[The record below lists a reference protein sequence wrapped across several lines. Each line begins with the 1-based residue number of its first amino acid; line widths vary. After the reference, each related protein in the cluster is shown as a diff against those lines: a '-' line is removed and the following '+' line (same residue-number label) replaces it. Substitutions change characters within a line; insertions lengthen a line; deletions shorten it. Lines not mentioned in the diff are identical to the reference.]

1 MDFPED
7 AGLVGVFGFEFGE
20 VDLGLLAGPGLEAAL
35 EPGHRVRPDRAEM
48 GGHRGIAAF
57 VAELPDLLEQPASG
71 QIRAVP
77 DLVRE
82 IVLVRLQKPRPRLP
96 RRIGRSRETPV
107 QQFADRLPVQARPPR
122 DGADRKAF
130 PFQFL
135 QHDNLLQFYHP
146 TRASFGKKSDGILD
160 CFRSGGHAP
169 RNEFAAPLTGEF
181 YFGAFGEFSLSK

>member
-35 EPGHRVRPDRAEM
+35 ESGRRVRPDRAEM
-48 GGHRGIAAF
+48 GGHRGLAAF
-57 VAELPDLLEQPASG
+57 VAELLDLSEQPASG

-82 IVLVRLQKPRPRLP
+82 IVLVRLQKPGPRLP
-96 RRIGRSRETPV
+96 RRIGRSREAPV
-107 QQFADRLPVQARPPR
+107 QQFADRLAVQARPPR

-135 QHDNLLQFYHP
+135 QHDNLLQFDHP
-146 TRASFGKKSDGILD
+146 TRASFGKKIGWDFGLLSFRGACPPERIRSPPDWGIL
-160 CFRSGGHAP
+160 
-169 RNEFAAPLTGEF
+169 L
-181 YFGAFGEFSLSK
+181 